1 MEGAFVEAYNRI
13 IGSDDYFLNE
23 FLSRSEEY
31 ISDGSVEL
39 SKAKNAKD
47 VEANQG
53 KIDKLA
59 GMFIDGT
66 MSEDAYQAKL
76 RGLNA
81 EKQRLLK
88 EKEELEFKQQM
99 EIDATSR
106 ILTFKKVAVECSGK
120 KLDSFSKDLYNACV
134 NKVVVGGYDA
144 KGNPEPYT
152 ITFVFKGEFG
162 NNENTA
168 KGDDTYQVVSEF
180 NFFYQHSVFKEVG
193 RYGRKKEL

>member
-1 MEGAFVEAYNRI
+1 MFVDSTI
-13 IGSDDYFLNE
+13 
-23 FLSRSEEY
+23 
-31 ISDGSVEL
+31 
-39 SKAKNAKD
+39 
-47 VEANQG
+47 
-53 KIDKLA
+53 
-59 GMFIDGT
+59 
-66 MSEDAYQAKL
+66 SEDAYQAKL

-106 ILTFKKVAVECSGK
+106 ILAFKKFTVECSGK
-120 KLDSFSKDLYNACV
+120 KLDSFSKDLYDACV

-152 ITFVFKGEFG
+152 ITFIFKDEFG

-168 KGDDTYQVVSEF
+168 KGDDAYQVVSEF
-180 NFFYQHSVFKEVG
+180 NFFTSTVSLKRQGDTAG
-193 RYGRKKEL
+193 RS